1 MTLLQANEG
10 KEYIV
15 SSINTDDDELKGFLF
30 TLGCY
35 NGESV
40 FVVSKKKKSI
50 IISIKDSRYSIDNYL
65 AEAIEI

>member
-50 IISIKDSRYSIDNYL
+50 VISIKDSRYSIDNYL